1 MVQSFGSIQKGHGV
15 VFFDFDGDG
24 DQDVMSSL
32 GGMWP
37 GDRWPNQLFVNES
50 PAGGT
55 WLELRLRGR
64 QSNRHGLG
72 AAIRVVARRPDGGE
86 VLRTGTVDGKTGFGS
101 GPLVARFGLGDASSV
116 ETVEVHWPVS
126 GCRASYR
133 AEINTRSVVDESVC
147 RMSGEA
153 GGPTP

>member
-1 MVQSFGSIQKGHGV
+1 MMQAFGSIQKGHGV

-24 DQDVMSSL
+24 DQDVISSL

-50 PAGGT
+50 PGIGH

-72 AAIRVVARRPDGGE
+72 AAVRVVARRPDGGE
-86 VLRTGTVDGKTGFGS
+86 IVRTATIDGKTGFGS
-101 GPLVARFGLGDASSV
+101 GPHLARFGLGEASSV
-116 ETVEVHWPVS
+116 ESVEVRWPVS
-126 GCRASYR
+126 DCLASYR
-133 AEINTRSVVDESVC
+133 VEIDSRSTLDESVC
-147 RMSGEA
+147 GAESKLE
-153 GGPTP
+153 GPVS